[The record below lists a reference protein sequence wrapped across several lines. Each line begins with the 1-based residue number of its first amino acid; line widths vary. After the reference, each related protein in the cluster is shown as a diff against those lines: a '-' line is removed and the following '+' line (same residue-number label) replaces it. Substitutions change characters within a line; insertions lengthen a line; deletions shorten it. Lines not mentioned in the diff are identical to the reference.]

1 MHYSD
6 YALFKAES
14 GDMSTSLVSSQVLW
28 TDEAFASAKGE
39 WQGKVLQS
47 PDSQH
52 NIEKQRSSLYC
63 YSPASR

>member
-6 YALFKAES
+6 NALFKVES

-28 TDEAFASAKGE
+28 TDEAFARAEGE
-39 WQGKVLQS
+39 WQSEVLQS

-52 NIEKQRSSLYC
+52 NIE
-63 YSPASR
+63 